1 MHHRNSAKL
10 AAVKILPEYESIFVA
25 DRTAKAP
32 GFIDSPVLPAMD
44 QPAFWIVIMAISY
57 HPEQTEKP

>member
-1 MHHRNSAKL
+1 MQHRNGVKM
-10 AAVKILPEYESIFVA
+10 AAAEIWPEHEMIFVA
-25 DRTAKAP
+25 DRTAIRP
-32 GFIDSPVLPAMD
+32 GFIDSCALPAMD

>member
-1 MHHRNSAKL
+1 M
-10 AAVKILPEYESIFVA
+10 AAAEIWPEHEMIFVA
-25 DRTAKAP
+25 DRTAIRP
-32 GFIDSPVLPAMD
+32 GFIDSCALPAMD